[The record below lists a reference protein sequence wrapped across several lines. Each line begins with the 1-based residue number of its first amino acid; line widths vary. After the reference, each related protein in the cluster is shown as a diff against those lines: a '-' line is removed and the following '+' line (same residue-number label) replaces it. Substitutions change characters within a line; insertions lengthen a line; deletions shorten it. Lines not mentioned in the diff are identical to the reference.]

1 MNLNKILLNLEI
13 LSQIKEN
20 DKISIQ
26 LVPGEKKLF
35 VDHFSYLSSLTRWYN
50 RYNREDSLNYLD
62 ELLNN
67 IQHNAS
73 YIINGNHLQECDL
86 LVSSIRKA
94 LKGLDNLK
102 ETYNIDS
109 IISSRLILIIDKLK
123 SINKDLNNLTN
134 NTIESINEIENNI
147 ED

>member
-35 VDHFSYLSSLTRWYN
+35 VDHFSYLSSFTRWYN
-50 RYNREDSLNYLD
+50 RYNREDSINYLD
-62 ELLNN
+62 NLLNN
-67 IQHNAS
+67 IEHNAC
-73 YIINGNHLQECDL
+73 YIINGNHLEECDL
-86 LVSSIRKA
+86 LVLSIKKA
-94 LKGLDNLK
+94 LKGLENLK
-102 ETYNIDS
+102 ETYNADS

-123 SINKDLNNLTN
+123 SIYKNLSNLTS
-134 NTIESINEIENNI
+134 NTLESINEIENNI